1 MSMVGDIVGVVGG
14 IIDKIIPDPAQAA
27 AAKLALF
34 QAQQEGKLDE
44 AKISLS
50 AIITEAQSTD
60 PWTSRARPSF
70 LYVIYTLILAA
81 LPMGALFAFRPEVA
95 NAVISGFHNW
105 LAATPDTYLQLF
117 GVGYLGYTGAKSFDA
132 HSENKYGKAKK

>member
-81 LPMGALFAFRPEVA
+81 LPMGVLFAIRPDVA
-95 NAVISGFHNW
+95 NGVISGFHNW
-105 LAATPDTYLQLF
+105 LAAIPDTYLQLF

-132 HSENKYGKAKK
+132 HNENKYGKKK